1 VSSSFDFYGGLGSPG
16 VGGLGSPGVGGLGS
30 PGVGGPT
37 GTPGDSA
44 TFSAAAVGTPAVD
57 RWGLPTTGGFPV
69 SSVDLSSPFAT
80 SAYAPSRRDRR
91 PWYAVIAVVVI
102 AVTGIAF
109 FVLRSPHPV
118 PLPSSLAGM
127 PKLAIPAG
135 QGQALDAAKKSLSH
149 EGLHDVA
156 LGIYGASDASGP
168 GLVVIAARASS
179 GAPDFN
185 QLVGAM
191 GTAGTVAGI
200 TVTPQTV
207 TSGVTAWRCAT
218 IVAQGQSV
226 PFCAWAGS
234 HSVLLGIGHAMS
246 VQDDA
251 DALELA
257 RLRAN
262 LS

>member
-1 VSSSFDFYGGLGSPG
+1 MSSDFDFYGGRG
-16 VGGLGSPGVGGLGS
+16 
-30 PGVGGPT
+30 
-37 GTPGDSA
+37 
-44 TFSAAAVGTPAVD
+44 AAPVGTPTVV
-57 RWGLPTTGGFPV
+57 RWGLPGTGGYPV

-80 SAYAPSRRDRR
+80 SAYATSRHNRR

-102 AVTGIAF
+102 AVTGVAF
-109 FVLRSPHPV
+109 YVLRSPHPV
-118 PLPSSLAGM
+118 ALPSSLAGM
-127 PKLAIPAG
+127 PKMAIPAG
-135 QGQALDAAKKSLSH
+135 QGHDLDVAKKSLSH
-149 EGLHDVA
+149 EGLHDVSV
-156 LGIYGASDASGP
+156 GIYGADASGA

-179 GAPDFN
+179 SAPDFN

-191 GTAGTVAGI
+191 GAAGTVGGI

-207 TSGVTAWRCAT
+207 TSGVTTWRCAT

-234 HSVLLGIGHAMS
+234 HSVLLGVGVLLGAGHTMS

-251 DALELA
+251 DALEQA

>member
-1 VSSSFDFYGGLGSPG
+1 VSSSFDFHGRLGSPS
-16 VGGLGSPGVGGLGS
+16 VGS
-30 PGVGGPT
+30 

-44 TFSAAAVGTPAVD
+44 AFGAAAVSTPTLD
-57 RWGLPTTGGFPV
+57 RWGLPNTGGFPV

-80 SAYAPSRRDRR
+80 SVYATSRHDRR
-91 PWYAVIAVVVI
+91 PWYVVIAAVVI
-102 AVTGIAF
+102 AVTAIAF
-109 FVLRSPHPV
+109 SVLRSPHPV
-118 PLPSSLAGM
+118 VLPSSLAGM
-127 PKLAIPAG
+127 PKLTIPSG
-135 QGQALDAAKKSLSH
+135 QRHALDAAKKSLSH
-149 EGLHDVA
+149 EGLHDLSV
-156 LGIYGASDASGP
+156 GVYGASDASGAGGP

-179 GAPDFN
+179 GSPDFD
-185 QLVGAM
+185 QLAGAM
-191 GTAGTVAGI
+191 GAAGTVAGI
-200 TVTPQTV
+200 TVTPQLV

-262 LS
+262 LG